1 MRIGQVIGS
10 VTLNR
15 FHASIAGQALKLVVP
30 LGFGDLAGRGQ
41 EPLEEIVVLDELSAG
56 SGDRIAI
63 SEGREAAM
71 PFHPENK
78 PIDAYNAAIIDRL
91 EYQPQETRD

>member
-1 MRIGQVIGS
+1 MRIGEVIGT

-30 LGFGDLAGRGQ
+30 LGWENLAGRGQ
-41 EPLEEIVVLDELSAG
+41 ERLEETVVLDELGAG
-56 SGDRIAI
+56 LGARIAI

-71 PFHPENK
+71 PFHPQIK

-91 EYQPQETRD
+91 EYP

>member
-1 MRIGQVIGS
+1 MRIGEVIGT

-15 FHASIAGQALKLVVP
+15 FHASLAGQALKLVVP
-30 LGFGDLAGRGQ
+30 LGWENLAGSAQ
-41 EPLEEIVVLDELSAG
+41 APLEETVVLDELGAG
-56 SGDRIAI
+56 FGARIAI

-71 PFHPENK
+71 PFHPEVK

-91 EYQPQETRD
+91 EYP